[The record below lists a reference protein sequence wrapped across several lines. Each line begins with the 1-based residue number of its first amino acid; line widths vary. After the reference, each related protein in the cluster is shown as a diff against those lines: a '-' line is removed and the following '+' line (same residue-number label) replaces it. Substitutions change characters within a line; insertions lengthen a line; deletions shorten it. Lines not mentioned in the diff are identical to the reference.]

1 MFKNCDI
8 KCEYKYLILIK
19 LILIIFFILLSIV
32 SFFKTLT

>member
-8 KCEYKYLILIK
+8 ECEYKYLILIK
-19 LILIIFFILLSIV
+19 LILIIFFTLLSIV